1 MIVCASCGGQNPAD
15 AAFCGSCGAFL
26 EWTGT
31 AEETQAAP
39 EPVTVSATETPAV
52 PDVVQPGEE
61 VRRRPRRLATP
72 PRPPAAGEV
81 ACPSCGA
88 GNGRERRFCRA
99 CGGPLAAAAPVR
111 ESWWRRLRRRL
122 SRRRTHQAG
131 TRRRVRQRRRMPRR
145 LIALAVVAAL
155 GLLAAGPGRP
165 QIQRYVDQIRR
176 QVQDEVADPAPI
188 TPSGWEASSAR
199 PDAGPE
205 LLSDRVTNQFWAPE
219 GDPVGAWA
227 EATLPRP
234 IRLLRIVITGG
245 QSTEPEQFQEQARP
259 HELTLTATAEDGT
272 ATTVDL
278 VVRDQPGPQPFPLTA
293 DDVVTVRLEIES
305 AHGMER
311 GRYLAIGEI
320 ELFGR

>member
-31 AEETQAAP
+31 NEEK
-39 EPVTVSATETPAV
+39 EPVAVTATETPAV
-52 PDVVQPGEE
+52 PEVVQPGEE
-61 VRRRPRRLATP
+61 VRRRPRRIATP

-81 ACPSCGA
+81 ACSSCGA

-99 CGGPLAAAAPVR
+99 CGAPLTAAAPVK
-111 ESWWRRLRRRL
+111 ESWWRRLVRRL
-122 SRRRTHQAG
+122 SGRRSYEAG
-131 TRRRVRQRRRMPRR
+131 TRRRVRRKTRWPRR
-145 LIALAVVAAL
+145 LLVLAVVAAI

-165 QIQRYVDQIRR
+165 YIERIRTD
-176 QVQDEVADPAPI
+176 VLDELTDPAPI

-199 PDAGPE
+199 ADAGPE
-205 LLSDRVTNQFWAPE
+205 LLSDRVTNQFWAPR

-234 IRLLRIVITGG
+234 IRLLRIVVTGG
-245 QSTEPEQFQEQARP
+245 QSTEPELFQQQARP
-259 HELTLTATAEDGT
+259 HELTLIATAEDGT

-278 VVRDQPGPQPFPLTA
+278 VVRDQPGPQPFPVA
-293 DDVVTVRLEIES
+293 VDDVVTVRLEIGS